1 MYCVCY
7 IIVLFTFFN
16 QLFICQY
23 HIWLAADT
31 HGILVL
37 VPGYPVLNVVITSFI
52 FVCIAHEIHRITDK
66 FVQYLITNDWRY
78 TLRNLAI
85 ILLILIP
92 VGIKDGMF

>member
-1 MYCVCY
+1 MLIYSFVR
-7 IIVLFTFFN
+7 

-52 FVCIAHEIHRITDK
+52 FVCVAHEIHQITNK

-85 ILLILIP
+85 ILLLLVP
-92 VGIKDGMF
+92 AGIKDGCCF